1 MIQNQCMIQGN
12 ILPPTTDDCLRV
24 VTPIVQIAPKNKMF
38 KYKDKAK
45 QRVYT
50 AVLEGA
56 ELRNGL
62 YFCAQTTPRL
72 YICLIFV

>member
-24 VTPIVQIAPKNKMF
+24 VIPIVQITQKNKMF

-50 AVLEGA
+50 GVLEGA
-56 ELRNGL
+56 EFRNGL
-62 YFCAQTTPRL
+62 YFVLRPLLGC
-72 YICLIFV
+72 IFA